1 MYCRSS
7 FETDCLSVHQPASN
21 WAALSLEW
29 RWGTAGAFDWELFLF
44 SLSRQLWPDCH
55 KQPLVHIT
63 STMTLVYTTFPINSS
78 LKSIQAQTMH
88 YGHMACAN
96 PALIKAAIT
105 HKPPHPTT
113 TTSVAFIKH
122 FSRSFVT
129 FTGSLHCRPWCQEWC
144 QPQTDP
150 AQPPRQDL
158 DHGGRRRCLG
168 GVQVPG
174 HGVRRVQT
182 A

>member
-7 FETDCLSVHQPASN
+7 FETDCLSASN

-29 RWGTAGAFDWELFLF
+29 RWGTAGAFDWELLFFF

-96 PALIKAAIT
+96 HTQAP
-105 HKPPHPTT
+105 PPHNHHICSIHKTFLSPLRYFYRKPTLPT
-113 TTSVAFIKH
+113 LMPRVVPASNWPCSTPEAGSGPWWQEEVPRWCTGTWSRCQTGPNCIKQ
-122 FSRSFVT
+122 
-129 FTGSLHCRPWCQEWC
+129 SLNK
-144 QPQTDP
+144 
-150 AQPPRQDL
+150 
-158 DHGGRRRCLG
+158 
-168 GVQVPG
+168 
-174 HGVRRVQT
+174 
-182 A
+182 